1 MLTIVI
7 GAGPSG
13 LCAAFSSA
21 NDNNQ
26 VIVIEKNNKVG
37 KKLFI
42 TGKGRCNVTNN
53 CSNQQFIDNVVNNKQ
68 FLYSSISNFNPSD
81 TISLFNELNVE
92 LITERG
98 NRVFP
103 KSNHAY
109 DISDAL
115 KRKCISSGVKF
126 HLNEEVISIEKE
138 DEHFILKTNR
148 NIYYPDFVVIATGGK
163 SYPLTGSTG
172 DGYRFASSFN
182 HQIIEPVPGLVG
194 LKIKEEVNNNLN
206 GFTLKNVT
214 LTAKY
219 SDKKISEFG
228 ELTFYQ
234 NYLDGAI
241 SITISSLINRI
252 KEPIQLEI
260 DLKPALSEN
269 QLINRINKEINEHP
283 LEPISKIIKGMTS
296 SRFYDFFVNKIDF
309 DVNDKCIYFSNEK
322 KFKLINLLK
331 HFPLTYLGLMGF
343 DRAIITSGGI
353 STKQINAKTMES
365 KIVPSLFFVGEVIDV
380 DAFTGGFN
388 IQIAISTGIA
398 AGKYINQITNYL

>member
-115 KRKCISSGVKF
+115 KRKCVSSGVKF

-172 DGYRFASSFN
+172 DGYRFASFFN
-182 HQIIEPVPGLVG
+182 HQIIEPIPGLVG

-219 SDKKISEFG
+219 SDKKICIVEF
-228 ELTFYQ
+228 
-234 NYLDGAI
+234 
-241 SITISSLINRI
+241 
-252 KEPIQLEI
+252 EI
-260 DLKPALSEN
+260 
-269 QLINRINKEINEHP
+269 
-283 LEPISKIIKGMTS
+283 
-296 SRFYDFFVNKIDF
+296 ID
-309 DVNDKCIYFSNEK
+309 
-322 KFKLINLLK
+322 
-331 HFPLTYLGLMGF
+331 
-343 DRAIITSGGI
+343 
-353 STKQINAKTMES
+353 TKQIINKKNKLVVEKAQKLKDMIRS
-365 KIVPSLFFVGEVIDV
+365 KYNYTELNGIREEIYIENSFHLTDNDEEYEYQKKIIEKYKK
-380 DAFTGGFN
+380 FN
-388 IQIAISTGIA
+388 HSGSEI
-398 AGKYINQITNYL
+398 